1 MRRFLWLLVLCACS
15 RATERPPAPTAE
27 EGPDPREP
35 VPTVAATAPAT
46 SAAAEDTDER
56 GVRLLPAGAPAA
68 KYLALDQNACEA
80 ELTRRKVAFVR
91 ASPTQ
96 GVLAPVR
103 LKGPVGGVSIHST
116 VPAGQ
121 RHLSKYEVFDCRLVL
136 ALDDFA
142 QILAKHG
149 VVDVIHYAAYRPKS
163 ENGCTAKYAG
173 KQHCAALA
181 LDIGIFAKKDGPP
194 VDVLKHFHGK
204 IGDKTCGPGAAPREK
219 TPESTMLWS
228 VVCEAAQK
236 GIFHVILTPNYNAQH
251 VNHFHVEITPEAN
264 WQMIR

>member
-1 MRRFLWLLVLCACS
+1 M
-15 RATERPPAPTAE
+15 PTGE
-27 EGPDPREP
+27 EGPDPRDP
-35 VPTVAATAPAT
+35 VPVAPAPAPASPIPEEDDRGVRYLPEGAPAT
-46 SAAAEDTDER
+46 
-56 GVRLLPAGAPAA
+56 
-68 KYLALDQNACEA
+68 KYLTLDRAACEA
-80 ELTRRKVAFVR
+80 ELEKRKIAFVR

-96 GVLAPVR
+96 GVLIPVR
-103 LKGPVGGVSIHST
+103 LKGAVSGVAIHST

-142 QILAKHG
+142 QVLGKHG
-149 VVDVIHYAAYRPKS
+149 IVDVVHYAAYRPKS

-181 LDIGIFAKKDGPP
+181 LDVGIFTKKDGAAIN
-194 VDVLKHFHGK
+194 VERHFHGR
-204 IGDKTCGPGAAPREK
+204 IGDPTCTATAAPKVK

-228 VVCEAAQK
+228 IVCEAAQK
-236 GIFHVILTPNYNAQH
+236 GIFNVILTPNYNAQH
-251 VNHFHVEITPEAN
+251 VNHFHVEITPDAN